1 MSKLHETYVFFKGLL
16 WGGAIGLGAGLLLA
30 PASGEKTLQRLRE
43 RSSEVADQAQLRAEQ
58 ALARAEALQARAQE
72 ALAANAERVSR
83 TAEAARR
90 SVIETWQQEAPH
102 GAPTAAGL
110 EFPRPESASR

>member
-1 MSKLHETYVFFKGLL
+1 MSKLHEMYAFLKGVL
-16 WGGAIGLGAGLLLA
+16 WGSAIGLGAGLLLA

-43 RSSEVADQAQLRAEQ
+43 RSSEMADQAQLRAEQ

-90 SVIETWQQEAPH
+90 SAVETWQQEAPQA
-102 GAPTAAGL
+102 APTAAVM
-110 EFPRPESASR
+110 EYPTPERASR